1 MSIDR
6 STIRKGPASLTLGGG
21 SFFFE
26 NGLTVNLNM
35 EKETRMIDAF
45 GIVKELLIGKTV
57 EISGTPTQWD
67 NLSVLFPYASTTI
80 GTDIFGAADAAA
92 VLTPIN
98 GFPITFANAAI
109 TSMSDVLLS
118 GSGSQFGEMTI
129 TCLIANESEADALA
143 SYLAFGTDATGASLT
158 GLDLTKI
165 LNAAYTATYNGATY
179 HSSEGYTIS
188 FDMTLSENRID
199 GLGIVGMALQDLRVS
214 ATFIPPA
221 MAEDALTTLIGFG
234 GGIGKEAARYDLTIA
249 GGATGDPSVVLQDC
263 SAEPGGYAYGSDTY
277 RTQALTFR
285 TARRQTTGDN
295 DALFSV
301 GVVA

>member
-6 STIRKGPASLTLGGG
+6 TNIRKGPAKLTLGGG

-67 NLSVLFPYASTTI
+67 NLAVLFPYASTKI
-80 GTDIFGAADAAA
+80 GTDIFGGTDAAA

-109 TSMSDVLLS
+109 TSMPDVLLS

-129 TCLIANESEADALA
+129 TCLIANESDADALA
-143 SYLAFGTDATGASLT
+143 SYLAFGSSATGASLA

-165 LNAAYTATYNGATY
+165 LNAAYTATYNSTTY
-179 HSSEGYTIS
+179 HSSEGFSVS

-221 MAEDALTTLIGFG
+221 MAENALTTLIGFG
-234 GGIGKEAARYDLTIA
+234 GAIGKEADRYDLTIA
-249 GGATGDPSVVLQDC
+249 GGASGDPSVVLQDC

-301 GVVA
+301 GVVS